1 MKNNTTD
8 KAVLAKVFDLMN
20 DWILESQNPDTP
32 VIDYHKPEE
41 LQKILKLNISPEGAN
56 IDEILVEIQK
66 YLKYAVKTGHP
77 AYLNQLFGGFN
88 FPAFLGELVTAL
100 TNTSMYTYEVAPVAT
115 LMEKALMEK
124 MIGYTGWKSGT
135 GSLLTG
141 GSNTN
146 MVAMLLARN
155 VKFDGSKMNGI
166 PSGVRPAVLV
176 SERSHFSML
185 KGANTIGIG
194 QNAVIK
200 VPVDENGRMRGTA
213 VQNAFNK
220 AVADGYTPF
229 ILCTTAG
236 TTETGSFDA
245 INEVSDFAQTNNLWH
260 HVDGSWGGSS
270 IISKKYQHLFLGL
283 EKADSFSW
291 NPHKLMNI
299 PLICSALLV
308 KGNNVMREEIQ
319 SYDSDYIY
327 HSNDNSDY
335 DLGPA
340 SLQCGRRVDSLKL
353 WLAWKFYGDEGYAK
367 RIEHLYDLAGYC
379 TTYVENH
386 DDLELLFPTQSLNV
400 NFRFRTPEG
409 IDVDAFNEAL
419 RYKLIETGDA
429 MVNYCILPKGLSIR
443 LVLLNPDLTQED
455 LDRFYNRF
463 LNAAYLLLK
472 QWQKPVVKVNSL

>member
-1 MKNNTTD
+1 MNNTNID
-8 KAVLAKVFDLMN
+8 KAILAKVFDLMTN
-20 DWILESQNPDTP
+20 WISESQNPNNP
-32 VIDYHKPEE
+32 VIDYHKPED
-41 LQKILKLNISPEGAN
+41 LKKKLALNISPDGAGMDD
-56 IDEILVEIQK
+56 IVSEIEK

-77 AYLNQLFGGFN
+77 GYLNQLFGGFN

-115 LMEKALMEK
+115 LMEKALMDK
-124 MIGYTGWKSGT
+124 MIGFTGWKSGT

-146 MVAMLLARN
+146 MVALLLARN
-155 VKFDGSKMNGI
+155 VMFEGAKMNGI
-166 PSGVRPAVLV
+166 PSGVKPAVLV

-185 KGANTIGIG
+185 KAANTIGIG

-200 VPVDENGRMRGTA
+200 VPVDENGRMRG
-213 VQNAFNK
+213 NAANEAYNK
-220 AVADGYTPF
+220 AIIAGFTPF
-229 ILCTTAG
+229 AICTTAG

-245 INEVSDFAQTNNLWH
+245 LDEISEFAMTNKLWH
-260 HVDGSWGGSS
+260 HVDGSWGGSAILS
-270 IISKKYQHLFLGL
+270 PKYQNLFNGL
-283 EKADSFSW
+283 ERADSFSW

-308 KGNNVMREEIQ
+308 KGTDIMREEIQ

-327 HSNDNSDY
+327 HNSSDSDY

-340 SLQCGRRVDSLKL
+340 SLQCGRRVDALKL
-353 WLAWKFYGDEGYAK
+353 WLAWKFYGDKGYAA
-367 RIEHLYDLAGYC
+367 RIEKMFELAEYC

-386 DDLELLFPTQSLNV
+386 DDLELLFPTQTVNV

-409 IDVDAFNEAL
+409 IDPDAFNEAL

-429 MVNYCILPKGLSIR
+429 MVNYCRLPKGLSIR
-443 LVLLNPDLTQED
+443 LVLLNGDLDKED
-455 LDRFYNRF
+455 LDRFYSHF
-463 LNAAYLLLK
+463 LNTAKLLLE
-472 QWQKPVVKVNSL
+472 QWSKTIVKMKS